1 MVIYASFQILIYQPL
16 WFNSPMNQ
24 QFKTIGLIG
33 RPDTPTLADHIQSLI
48 AFLATRKVAVLLE
61 RSTATQ
67 TGIGVSAALE
77 LKQLC
82 SQVDLIVVMGGDG
95 TMLSAA
101 REVAPHNVPMV
112 GINLGRLGFLTD
124 IPITDTL
131 NMFGGIL
138 DGDYTSEKRLLL
150 NAQVMRAGKQ
160 VFATVALNDVVVSR
174 GAMGSMIEFE
184 VYVDELFVYNLRSD
198 GLILATPTGSTAYA
212 LSAGGPI
219 LHPHLS
225 AFTLVPISPHTLS
238 NRPIVLSSESEV
250 SVKLIRGKNARV
262 NFDVQSFFDIQ
273 AGDEVFV
280 KAHANPIRLIHPKGY
295 SYYAMLREKLHWSE
309 KL

>member
-1 MVIYASFQILIYQPL
+1 
-16 WFNSPMNQ
+16 MNQ

-33 RPDTPTLADHIQSLI
+33 RPDTPSLAEHIQSLMQY
-48 AFLATRKVAVLLE
+48 LATRKVALLLE
-61 RSTATQ
+61 KNTARQ
-67 TGIGVSAALE
+67 TGISVATALE
-77 LKQLC
+77 LKHLC
-82 SQVDLIVVMGGDG
+82 GQVDLVLVMGGDG

-101 REVAPHNVPMV
+101 RTVAPFNIPMV

-124 IPITDTL
+124 IPITETQ
-131 NMFGGIL
+131 NMLGGIL

-150 NAQVMRAGKQ
+150 NAEIIRAGKQ
-160 VFATVALNDVVVSR
+160 VFATVALNDVVISR

-184 VYVDELFVYNLRSD
+184 VFVDDLIVYNLRSD
-198 GLILATPTGSTAYA
+198 GVIVATPTGSTAYA

-238 NRPIVLSSESEV
+238 NRPIVLSSDSEV
-250 SVKLIRGKNARV
+250 TVKLIRGANARV
-262 NFDVQSFFDIQ
+262 NFDVQSFFDIHP
-273 AGDEVFV
+273 GDEVFV
-280 KAHANPIRLIHPKGY
+280 KANDNPIRLIHPKGY

>member
-1 MVIYASFQILIYQPL
+1 MT
-16 WFNSPMNQ
+16 Q
-24 QFKTIGLIG
+24 QFKTLGLIG
-33 RPDTPTLADHIQSLI
+33 RPDTPTLADHIKSLMQY
-48 AFLATRKVAVLLE
+48 LASRGVNVLLE
-61 RSTATQ
+61 KNTAVQ
-67 TGIGVSAALE
+67 TAIGVSTALE

-82 SQVDLIVVMGGDG
+82 GKVDLVVVMGGDG

-101 REVAPHNVPMV
+101 RVVAPFNVPMV

-124 IPITDTL
+124 IAMPDTQVL
-131 NMFGGIL
+131 LGGIL
-138 DGDYTSEKRLLL
+138 DGEYTSEKRLLL
-150 NAQVMRAGKQ
+150 NAQILRGGKP
-160 VFATVALNDVVVSR
+160 VFSTIALNDVVVSR

-184 VYVDELFVYNLRSD
+184 VYVDDFFVYNLRSD
-198 GLILATPTGSTAYA
+198 GLILATPTGSTAYS

-219 LHPHLS
+219 LNPHLS

-238 NRPIVLSSESEV
+238 NRPIVLSSDSEV
-250 SVKLIRGKNARV
+250 TVKLIRGANARV
-262 NFDVQSFFDIQ
+262 NFDVQSFFDIH

-280 KAHANPIRLIHPKGY
+280 KANANPVRLIHPKGY

>member
-1 MVIYASFQILIYQPL
+1 
-16 WFNSPMNQ
+16 MNQ

-33 RPDTPTLADHIQSLI
+33 RPDTPALADHIKSLMHY
-48 AFLATRKVAVLLE
+48 LATRDVALLLE
-61 RSTATQ
+61 KSTAAQ
-67 TGIGVSAALE
+67 TGIGVATALE

-82 SQVDLIVVMGGDG
+82 GQVDLVVVMGGDG

-101 REVAPHNVPMV
+101 RTVAPFNVPMV

-124 IPITDTL
+124 IPITETQ
-131 NMFGGIL
+131 NMLGGIL

-150 NAQVMRAGKQ
+150 NAEILRAGKQ
-160 VFATVALNDVVVSR
+160 VFSTVALNDVVISR

-184 VYVDELFVYNLRSD
+184 VFVDDLFVYNLRSD
-198 GLILATPTGSTAYA
+198 GVIVATPTGSTAYA

-238 NRPIVLSSESEV
+238 NRPIVLSSDAEV
-250 SVKLIRGKNARV
+250 TVKLIRGANARV

-280 KAHANPIRLIHPKGY
+280 KANDNPIRLIHPKGY

>member
-1 MVIYASFQILIYQPL
+1 MT
-16 WFNSPMNQ
+16 Q

-33 RPDTPTLADHIQSLI
+33 RPDTPALADHINPLI
-48 AFLATRKVAVLLE
+48 QYLSGRGIHTVLEKTTAV
-61 RSTATQ
+61 Q
-67 TGIGVSAALE
+67 TGSKQAGFE
-77 LKQLC
+77 LKEMCRLA
-82 SQVDLIVVMGGDG
+82 DLIVVMGGDG

-101 REVAPHNVPMV
+101 RLVAPFKIPMV

-124 IPITDTL
+124 IPVDAMQKML
-131 NMFGGIL
+131 GEIL
-138 DGDYTSEKRLLL
+138 DGEYTSEKRLLL
-150 NAQVMRAGKQ
+150 NAEVMRKDLS
-160 VFATVALNDVVVSR
+160 VFSTIALNDVVVSR

-184 VYVDELFVYNLRSD
+184 VYVDDLFVYNLRSD
-198 GLILATPTGSTAYA
+198 GLIIATPTGSTAYA

-219 LHPHLS
+219 MHPHLS
-225 AFTLVPISPHTLS
+225 AITLVPISPHTLS
-238 NRPIVLSSESEV
+238 NRPIVLSSDVEV
-250 SVKLIRGKNARV
+250 TIKLIRGANARV

-280 KAHANPIRLIHPKGY
+280 KANADPIRLIHPKGY

>member
-1 MVIYASFQILIYQPL
+1 
-16 WFNSPMNQ
+16 MNQ

-33 RPDTPTLADHIQSLI
+33 RPDTPALADHIKSLMQY
-48 AFLATRKVAVLLE
+48 LATRDVALLLE
-61 RSTATQ
+61 KSTALQ
-67 TGIGVSAALE
+67 TNISVATALE
-77 LKQLC
+77 LKHLC
-82 SQVDLIVVMGGDG
+82 GQVDLIVVMGGDG

-101 REVAPHNVPMV
+101 RTVAPHNIPMV

-124 IPITDTL
+124 IPIAETQTML
-131 NMFGGIL
+131 GGIL

-150 NAQVMRAGKQ
+150 HAEIIRAGKQ
-160 VFATVALNDVVVSR
+160 VFSTVALNDVVVSR

-184 VYVDELFVYNLRSD
+184 VFVDDLIVYNLRSD
-198 GLILATPTGSTAYA
+198 GVIIATPTGSTAYA

-238 NRPIVLSSESEV
+238 NRPIVLSSDSEV
-250 SVKLIRGKNARV
+250 TVKLIRGANARV

-280 KAHANPIRLIHPKGY
+280 KANDNPIRLIHPKGY

>member
-1 MVIYASFQILIYQPL
+1 
-16 WFNSPMNQ
+16 MNQ

-33 RPDTPTLADHIQSLI
+33 RPDTPTLANHIQQLTQY
-48 AFLATRKVAVLLE
+48 LAPRGVNVLLE
-61 RSTATQ
+61 KSTATQ
-67 TGIGVSAALE
+67 TGIGVATSLE

-82 SQVDLIVVMGGDG
+82 GQVDLVVVMGGDG

-101 REVAPHNVPMV
+101 RIVAPFNIPMV

-124 IPITDTL
+124 IPLADMHTML
-131 NMFGGIL
+131 GGIL

-150 NAQVMRAGKQ
+150 NAEVLRAGKQ
-160 VFATVALNDVVVSR
+160 VFSTVALNDVVVSR

-184 VYVDELFVYNLRSD
+184 VYVDDLFVYNLRSD

-219 LHPHLS
+219 LHPNLS

-238 NRPIVLSSESEV
+238 NRPIVLASDSEV
-250 SVKLIRGKNARV
+250 TVKLIRGANARV

-273 AGDEVFV
+273 SGDEVFV

>member
-1 MVIYASFQILIYQPL
+1 
-16 WFNSPMNQ
+16 MNQ

-33 RPDTPTLADHIQSLI
+33 RPDTPTLADHIKSLMQY
-48 AFLATRKVAVLLE
+48 LATRDVAVLLE
-61 RSTATQ
+61 KNTSTQ
-67 TGIGVSAALE
+67 TGIGANTALE
-77 LKQLC
+77 LKHLC
-82 SQVDLIVVMGGDG
+82 GQVDLVVVMGGDG

-101 REVAPHNVPMV
+101 RVVAPFNIPMV

-124 IPITDTL
+124 IPMQDTQAML
-131 NMFGGIL
+131 GGIL

-150 NAQVMRAGKQ
+150 NAHVLRGGKQ
-160 VFATVALNDVVVSR
+160 VFSTIALNDVVVSR

-184 VYVDELFVYNLRSD
+184 VYVDDLFVYNLRSD
-198 GLILATPTGSTAYA
+198 GLILATPTGSTAYS

-219 LHPHLS
+219 LNPHLS
-225 AFTLVPISPHTLS
+225 AFALVPISPHTLS

-250 SVKLIRGKNARV
+250 TVKLIRGANARV
-262 NFDVQSFFDIQ
+262 NFDVQSFFDIHDD
-273 AGDEVFV
+273 DEVFV
-280 KAHANPIRLIHPKGY
+280 KANDNPIRLIHPKGH